1 MKIVADT
8 NIIVRFV
15 VDDDIQQMNAVH
27 KLLKN
32 CEEVIIPTHVFCEF
46 FWVLSTVYRVKHSVI
61 LGEIELLI
69 KSAKVNFNEDEVEAG
84 LSMMHK
90 GGDFADGVNAYTG
103 RKMGGGKVV
112 FATFDR
118 KAIRLLSEQGIATL
132 LPE

>member
-15 VDDDIQQMNAVH
+15 VDDDIKQMNAVH
-27 KLLKN
+27 KLFKS
-32 CEEVIIPTHVFCEF
+32 CEEIIIPTHVFCEF
-46 FWVLSTVYRVKHSVI
+46 CWVLSTVYRVKHSVI
-61 LGEIELLI
+61 LEEIELLI

-84 LSMMHK
+84 LSMMRK

-103 RKMGGGKVV
+103 RKMGGDKVV

-118 KAIRLLSEQGIATL
+118 KAMRLLSEQGISTL